1 MTLFRALALAMFLL
15 ISSSAPLLAD
25 QADGRSLGM
34 AVTAAQDRDSE
45 RAALL
50 AHAAGVTRVPLT
62 YAWGALEPEP
72 GEYNDHNLALAA
84 LFFPAMGMSIDIA
97 ITPIASNRLVMP
109 ADLAGRDFDDPVVI
123 QRYFELIDHV
133 MAVLAEADVR
143 LLLVGVEV
151 DAYLGNDRDAW
162 DDYAAFTA
170 AVTSAV
176 HEIRPGVEVGV
187 QSTTYSR
194 IDSSAQWADIDASSD
209 IIATSYYPLDGLM
222 ARDPAEID
230 EDFDTLAA
238 LYPDRIIRIVEA
250 GFPSSKANG
259 SSGELQ
265 AQFIHALFAAWDEH
279 ASQIRSIT
287 LSVEHDYGP
296 AHVDAICDFYGDK
309 RDRYATFIGSI
320 GLRTWHD
327 TGAPKPA
334 WDALMLETD
343 ARGWQP

>member
-1 MTLFRALALAMFLL
+1 MTLFRALALVFFLS
-15 ISSSAPLLAD
+15 ISSSAPLLAG

-45 RAALL
+45 RAAML
-50 AHAAGVTRVPLT
+50 AHEAGVTRVPIT
-62 YAWGALEPEP
+62 YAWGALEPVP
-72 GEYNDHNLALAA
+72 GEYDDGNLALAA
-84 LFFPAMGMSIDIA
+84 LFFPAMGMAIDIA

-109 ADLAGRDFDDPVVI
+109 GDLADREFDDPAVI
-123 QRYFELIDHV
+123 QRYLELIDHV

-143 LLLVGVEV
+143 LLLIGVEV
-151 DAYLGNDRDAW
+151 DAYLGENQDAW

-170 AVTSAV
+170 AVAGYV
-176 HEIRPGVEVGV
+176 HDVQPGVEVGV

-194 IDSSAQWADIDASSD
+194 IVDAERWADIDASTD
-209 IIATSYYPLDGLM
+209 IVATSYYPLDGLM

-230 EDFDTLAA
+230 ADFDTLAA

-250 GFPSSKANG
+250 GYPSSKANG
-259 SSGELQ
+259 SSGEQQ

-279 ASQIRSIT
+279 AGQIRSIT

-296 AHVDAICDFYGDK
+296 AHVDAICEFYGDK

-320 GLRTWHD
+320 GLRTWNEN
-327 TGAPKPA
+327 GAPKPA

-343 ARGWQP
+343 VRGWQP